1 VACLVQKPIVD
12 GIEREKGDRLQVIR
26 LNYLEPVGRE
36 MGQRL
41 GFRSTP
47 TFIVFDAQGREVG
60 RTVGML
66 DRSLVDRVAP

>member
-1 VACLVQKPIVD
+1 MQKPIVD
-12 GIEREKGDRLQVIR
+12 GLEREKRGRLQVIR

-36 MGQRL
+36 MGRRL

-60 RTVGML
+60 RTIGYL
-66 DRSLVDRVAP
+66 DRALVDRVAP